1 MRNGLTGP
9 SSGRGG
15 SGLMSSEEN
24 KKRGGQGPP
33 FSYCI
38 FVNKITKFLNIAKSK
53 SQVIAF

>member
-15 SGLMSSEEN
+15 SGLMRSEEN
-24 KKRGGQGPP
+24 KKGGARPP

>member
-24 KKRGGQGPP
+24 KKGGARPP
-33 FSYCI
+33 LSYCI